1 MKLPLVFLPGMM
13 CDFRIFSPQIEYFS
27 GERVICVA
35 PVAGFES
42 IEGIASKALEG
53 LPEKFVLVGLS
64 LGGILAMEMVRL
76 APDRIAKVAFLDTNH
91 KAEISRISEKR
102 LEQIKKVQKGEL
114 LTVMANEMKPNY
126 LAKVTK
132 NQVIFNLCK
141 EMAKSLGPNVFIEQS
156 RALTTRSDQTETLKK
171 IKVPTLV
178 LCGEE
183 DRLCPI
189 QVHKEIASL
198 IKGAKLEIV
207 PNAGHLPTLENSNF
221 TNLVMKNWLS

>member
-1 MKLPLVFLPGMM
+1 
-13 CDFRIFSPQIEYFS
+13 
-27 GERVICVA
+27 
-35 PVAGFES
+35 
-42 IEGIASKALEG
+42 
-53 LPEKFVLVGLS
+53 
-64 LGGILAMEMVRL
+64 
-76 APDRIAKVAFLDTNH
+76 
-91 KAEISRISEKR
+91 
-102 LEQIKKVQKGEL
+102 
-114 LTVMANEMKPNY
+114 MA
-126 LAKVTK
+126 
-132 NQVIFNLCK
+132 Q
-141 EMAKSLGPNVFIEQS
+141 SLGPNVFIEQS